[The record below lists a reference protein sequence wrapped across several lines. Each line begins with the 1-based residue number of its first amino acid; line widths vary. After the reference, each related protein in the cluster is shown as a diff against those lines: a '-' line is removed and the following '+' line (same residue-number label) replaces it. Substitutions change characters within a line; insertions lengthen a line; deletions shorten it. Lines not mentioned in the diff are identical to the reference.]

1 MINMKETPPPRNKK
15 TAEIYLLKLKLKTLK
30 NYFFQIQKIFDY
42 NCAKMQYL
50 ALQWINWVKG

>member
-1 MINMKETPPPRNKK
+1 MKETPPRNKK